1 MNCDTYLSMLE
12 TLPVEEL
19 AYGDARLHAAT
30 CRDCDRVTRVVAERE
45 RNMLMAYGELY
56 LPGPVDAVAAR
67 ARELSRRRRAAFFYR
82 VGLGLATVATVL
94 FLLMSRRVVPAP
106 TARVPVAPTP
116 GAATVPSIA
125 PAAPAAPAAIAVPA
139 RATHP

>member
-67 ARELSRRRRAAFFYR
+67 ARELSRRRKVALFYR
-82 VGLGLATVATVL
+82 IGLGLATVATVL
-94 FLLMSRRVVPAP
+94 FLLISRRVVPTP
-106 TARVPVAPTP
+106 TARVPVTAVPKIMNAP
-116 GAATVPSIA
+116 G
-125 PAAPAAPAAIAVPA
+125 PA
-139 RATHP
+139 RATTAPAAARAVRATHP